1 MTMNPTHEHRELPRY
16 GIREDEMTRPGVVL
30 YDWNSDEATVSIEP
44 KLKPAEEEELENYE
58 ALFRPRWHG
67 VGRTTG
73 ATVLGVVLGLC
84 AAIGVFALLESGTDS
99 AQSATAVG
107 VAER

>member
-1 MTMNPTHEHRELPRY
+1 MTMNPTHEHRELPSY

-30 YDWNSDEATVSIEP
+30 LDWNSDEPTVSVEP
-44 KLKPAEEEELENYE
+44 KLKPTEEQELENYE

-67 VGRTTG
+67 VGRTPG

-84 AAIGVFALLESGTDS
+84 VAIGVFALLESGTGS
-99 AQSATAVG
+99 ASSAMG
-107 VAER
+107 VAGR

>member
-1 MTMNPTHEHRELPRY
+1 MTMNRTHEQRELPRY

-44 KLKPAEEEELENYE
+44 KLKPTEEEELEHYE

-67 VGRTTG
+67 VGRTPG

-84 AAIGVFALLESGTDS
+84 VAIGVFALLESETGS
-99 AQSATAVG
+99 ASSANAVDL
-107 VAER
+107 AQR